1 MEKLLRNMGFSDA
14 EIERLSPE
22 IDKFLGAEHEIRR
35 IKKDIKT
42 IKISLILIVFMVA
55 LSVVS

>member
-1 MEKLLRNMGFSDA
+1 MEKLLKNIGFSDE
-14 EIERLSPE
+14 EIGKLCPE
-22 IDKFLGAEHEIRR
+22 IDKFLGAEHEIQR

-42 IKISLILIVFMVA
+42 IKISLILIVCMVA